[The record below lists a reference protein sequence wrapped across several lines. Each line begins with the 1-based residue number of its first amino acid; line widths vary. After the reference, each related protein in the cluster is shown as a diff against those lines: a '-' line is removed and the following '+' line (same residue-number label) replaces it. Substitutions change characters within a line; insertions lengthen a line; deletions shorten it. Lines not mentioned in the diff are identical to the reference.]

1 MDARYVKPY
10 LEPSL
15 NGTQVEGY
23 PVPSVRWMKNN
34 AKLPRSQRIF
44 VEEDNIL
51 VIKSASP
58 IGRFFIIKLP
68 YAAHRPEVRS
78 AKSH

>member
-58 IGRFFIIKLP
+58 IGRFLL
-68 YAAHRPEVRS
+68 
-78 AKSH
+78 

>member
-10 LEPSL
+10 LETSL

-58 IGRFFIIKLP
+58 IGRFLLKKCLML
-68 YAAHRPEVRS
+68 RS
-78 AKSH
+78 AKRH